1 MCTRG
6 LFFYSSSSACFT
18 KMKRIREARGGERE
32 AAARQKK
39 DRRKI
44 SKVTLS
50 TYYSSLDLEVR
61 PWAFFCWG
69 ISPQISPSCPLGRAF
84 GRPKKT
90 QRWGGGGWRL
100 MRADNIIGHGRR
112 REIIIWDSFSSRFHS
127 TPLLPLIQNF
137 LWPSI
142 IESRRNSARL
152 DCGRV
157 RKKTFQV
164 LLNCYLKSK
173 PPF

>member
-61 PWAFFCWG
+61 PWAFFCRG

-84 GRPKKT
+84 GRPKKDPKVG
-90 QRWGGGGWRL
+90 RWGMEINAGGQHNRPRPEKRNYHLGFIFKPVSL
-100 MRADNIIGHGRR
+100 H
-112 REIIIWDSFSSRFHS
+112 SSSSPYTEFFVALHNRIKEELG
-127 TPLLPLIQNF
+127 P
-137 LWPSI
+137 
-142 IESRRNSARL
+142 A
-152 DCGRV
+152 
-157 RKKTFQV
+157 
-164 LLNCYLKSK
+164 
-173 PPF
+173 